1 MPSSAPELLAKPPQA
16 EHPIHE
22 LIARRWSPRAY
33 AAERPVPPEVL
44 AQLFEA
50 ARWAPSS
57 SNEQPWSF
65 IVGVKGTETWNKLF
79 DALVPA
85 NQAWTKNAPVLMLGL
100 ARKTFQKNGNTN
112 RHAMYDLGQA
122 VSMLLVQA
130 TSLGLITHQMGGFDQ
145 DKARAAF
152 HVPDSHEIVA
162 AMAIGYQADLAILP
176 PELREREIAPRT
188 RNPIDTFVFD
198 GDFGNTAAFLKK

>member
-1 MPSSAPELLAKPPQA
+1 MSSSTPALLAKTAPA

-22 LIARRWSPRAY
+22 LLSSRWSPRAY
-33 AAERPVPPEVL
+33 AADRPVPTKLLE
-44 AQLFEA
+44 QLFEA

-79 DALVPA
+79 DTLVPG
-85 NQAWTKNAPVLMLGL
+85 NQIWTKNAPVLVLSL
-100 ARKTFQKNGNTN
+100 TRKVFLKNGNAN

-130 TSLGLITHQMGGFDQ
+130 TSLGLITHQMGGFDPE
-145 DKARAAF
+145 KARSTF
-152 HVPDSHEIVA
+152 HVPDSYDIGAVI
-162 AMAIGYQADLAILP
+162 AIGYQADASILT
-176 PELREREIAPRT
+176 PELRERETAPRT
-188 RNPIDTFVFD
+188 RNSISTFVFE
-198 GDFGNTAAFLKK
+198 GDFGKTAEFLKK